1 MNIFDSI
8 EHTLLDPLTNRESVI
23 KLCDEAL
30 LHNFLGVCIPPYL
43 VRDAVRKF
51 DGLDKITTTVIGF
64 PLGYTFTN
72 VKVEEIKKVIDEGA
86 DEVDVVLNLAAVKSK
101 EWSVVKNEIDSVT
114 MAAHMRGKKVKLIVE
129 VDYLS
134 DEELMKVLTYC
145 IAHEVDFVKTST
157 GYSKKAITPEKV
169 AFLRANLPE
178 SIGVKASGGI
188 KTKEA
193 AIALLQAGATRIGTS
208 SSLQLI

>member
-8 EHTLLDPLTNRESVI
+8 EHTLLDPLTNRESII

-51 DGLDKITTTVIGF
+51 DGLDKITSTVIGF

-134 DEELMKVLTYC
+134 DEEITKVLTYC

-157 GYSKKAITPEKV
+157 GYSQKAITPEKV

-178 SIGVKASGGI
+178 SICIKASGGI
-188 KTKEA
+188 KTKEV
-193 AIALLQAGATRIGTS
+193 AIALIKAGASRIGTS

>member
-157 GYSKKAITPEKV
+157 GYSKKAITPERV

-193 AIALLQAGATRIGTS
+193 AIALLQAGASRIGTS

>member
-1 MNIFDSI
+1 MNIFRSI

-30 LHNFLGVCIPPYL
+30 LHNFHGVCIPPYL

-51 DGLDKITTTVIGF
+51 EGLEKITSTVIGF

-86 DEVDVVLNLAAVKSK
+86 DEVDVVLNFAAVKSK

-134 DEELMKVLTYC
+134 DEEIMKVLSYC

-157 GYSKKAITPEKV
+157 GYSKIAITPEKV

-178 SIGVKASGGI
+178 TIGIKASGGI
-188 KTKEA
+188 KTKDL
-193 AIALLQAGATRIGTS
+193 AIALLNAGATRIGTS